1 MKRVKVS
8 NNVIRRL
15 PRYLRKLDELSE
27 SGVDKI
33 SSRQLGDL
41 LGLTS
46 SQVRQD
52 FNCFGEFGQQGY
64 GYNVAALRAQIAG
77 IMGMERGFT
86 AILVGVGNIGRA
98 MMENFCF
105 ADWGVKLAAAF
116 DIKPALIGTEFNG
129 VHIYGMDE
137 LESYLAE
144 HDTDIAVLTVPKT
157 AAIPVTERLTKS
169 GIDKISSRQLGDLL
183 GLTSS
188 QVRQDFN
195 CFGEFGQQGY
205 GYNVA
210 ALRAQIAGIM
220 GMERGFTAILVGVG
234 NIGRALMENFCFA
247 DWGVR
252 LAAAFD
258 IKPALIGTEY
268 NGVHIYGMDELES
281 YLAEHETDIAVLTV
295 PKTAAIPVTERLT
308 KSGIDAIW
316 NFTNVELTEPNSS
329 TIVENVHFSDSL
341 LSLSYYVAERRDETA
356 AKAAREE
363 K

>member
-1 MKRVKVS
+1 MS

-64 GYNVAALRAQIAG
+64 GYNIAALRTQIAG
-77 IMGMERGFT
+77 ILGMERGFT

-105 ADWGVKLAAAF
+105 SDWGVNLAAAF
-116 DIKPALIGTEFNG
+116 DVKPALIGTAYRG
-129 VHIYGMDE
+129 VHIYSMDE
-137 LESYLAE
+137 LEKYLRE
-144 HDTDIAVLTVPKT
+144 NKTDIAVLTVPKT
-157 AAIPVTERLTKS
+157 AAVPVTERLT
-169 GIDKISSRQLGDLL
+169 
-183 GLTSS
+183 
-188 QVRQDFN
+188 
-195 CFGEFGQQGY
+195 
-205 GYNVA
+205 A
-210 ALRAQIAGIM
+210 
-220 GMERGFTAILVGVG
+220 
-234 NIGRALMENFCFA
+234 
-247 DWGVR
+247 
-252 LAAAFD
+252 
-258 IKPALIGTEY
+258 
-268 NGVHIYGMDELES
+268 
-281 YLAEHETDIAVLTV
+281 
-295 PKTAAIPVTERLT
+295 
-308 KSGIDAIW
+308 SGIDAIW

-341 LSLSYYVAERRDETA
+341 LSLSYFVAERRDEAA

>member
-1 MKRVKVS
+1 MS

-105 ADWGVKLAAAF
+105 ADWGV
-116 DIKPALIGTEFNG
+116 N
-129 VHIYGMDE
+129 
-137 LESYLAE
+137 
-144 HDTDIAVLTVPKT
+144 
-157 AAIPVTERLTKS
+157 
-169 GIDKISSRQLGDLL
+169 
-183 GLTSS
+183 
-188 QVRQDFN
+188 
-195 CFGEFGQQGY
+195 
-205 GYNVA
+205 
-210 ALRAQIAGIM
+210 
-220 GMERGFTAILVGVG
+220 
-234 NIGRALMENFCFA
+234 
-247 DWGVR
+247 

-341 LSLSYYVAERRDETA
+341 LSLSYYVAERRDESA